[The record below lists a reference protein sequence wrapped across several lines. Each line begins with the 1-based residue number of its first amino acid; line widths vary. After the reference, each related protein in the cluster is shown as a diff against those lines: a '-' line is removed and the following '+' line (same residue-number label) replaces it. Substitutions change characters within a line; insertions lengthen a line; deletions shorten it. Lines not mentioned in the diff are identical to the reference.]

1 MIINLTS
8 PYNIWPS
15 GHGSLRV
22 WVSCLLSVVAYMG
35 KREKALT
42 PKVSI
47 RTYVKMLGV
56 IWVRL
61 HGVL

>member
-1 MIINLTS
+1 M
-8 PYNIWPS
+8 
-15 GHGSLRV
+15 
-22 WVSCLLSVVAYMG
+22 SCLLSVVAYMG

-42 PKVSI
+42 PKVSV
-47 RTYVKMLGV
+47 RTYAKMLGV